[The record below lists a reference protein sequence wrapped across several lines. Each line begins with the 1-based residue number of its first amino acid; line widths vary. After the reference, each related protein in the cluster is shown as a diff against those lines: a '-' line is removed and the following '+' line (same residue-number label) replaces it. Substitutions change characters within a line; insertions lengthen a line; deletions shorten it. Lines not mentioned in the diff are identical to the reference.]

1 MFRLVALIY
10 AGACAFTL
18 AGVWSISDRA
28 VLAQAQAG
36 AGASLTTQ
44 EASRDRHLAA
54 LRLKAQNRVAQ
65 DLIWYS
71 AAELLDIEAQYR
83 STRLAQTSLPD
94 HNRRQI
100 LEALATKYP
109 RSNRAGCAVV
119 ELAQMSAGE
128 VREQYL
134 KKAIDEHADAWFE
147 NGSQVG
153 PLAMALLA
161 MHYAGFDRLAE
172 AERLAAELSA
182 RYPGS
187 IDSTGA
193 SLDEVLPGLKGL
205 RPPK

>member
-1 MFRLVALIY
+1 
-10 AGACAFTL
+10 
-18 AGVWSISDRA
+18 
-28 VLAQAQAG
+28 
-36 AGASLTTQ
+36 
-44 EASRDRHLAA
+44 

-65 DLIWYS
+65 DLLWYS
-71 AAELLDIEAQYR
+71 ATELLDIEAQYR

-94 HNRRQI
+94 RNRRQI

-119 ELAQMSAGE
+119 ELAKMSAGD
-128 VREQYL
+128 VKEQYL
-134 KKAIDEHADAWFE
+134 KKAIDEDADAWFE

-153 PLAMALLA
+153 PLEMALLA
-161 MHYAGFDRLAE
+161 MDYAGFDHLPE

-187 IDSTGA
+187 VDSTGA
-193 SLDEVLPGLKGL
+193 SLDEVLPGLKSL

>member
-1 MFRLVALIY
+1 MLRLVTSIY
-10 AGACAFTL
+10 AIACTLAL
-18 AGVWSISDRA
+18 AGVWLISDRA

-36 AGASLTTQ
+36 DGAPLTTQ
-44 EASRDRHLAA
+44 EASREGRLAA

-65 DLIWYS
+65 DHIWFS
-71 AAELLDIEAQYR
+71 ATELLDIEAQYR

-94 HNRRQI
+94 RNRRQI

-119 ELAQMSAGE
+119 ELAQMSAGD
-128 VREQYL
+128 VKEQYL

-161 MHYAGFDRLAE
+161 MHYAGFDRLPE
-172 AERLAAELSA
+172 AERLATELSA

-187 IDSTGA
+187 VDSRA
-193 SLDEVLPGLKGL
+193 HRSMKFSPG
-205 RPPK
+205 